1 MQPDAQRAAELLNWY
16 KNQARP
22 FLAKTIAEEKLVSFD
37 KDSSRLEG
45 NVKTF
50 DAELAVCFLGSSGIG
65 KSTLLNAILEGAQ
78 AVVPSGG
85 VGPLTAQALVVRYS
99 EKPGLEVEYH
109 GPGRLLRTVFGLEQM
124 YKSELGLPSKQ
135 EKPTPLLD
143 GIEEAD
149 LPAAA
154 DETSEDSTAGE
165 DNEAQRQREKRE
177 QRRRRAQLLISGSQ
191 EEERDLKYLLDCLR
205 EAAGLE
211 RVWDTELED
220 CDAPRVRGIQK
231 ALDYAK
237 KGQWL
242 KIFNSSDEQDFRK
255 VLHDHATGYL
265 APLIK
270 NLTIHWIAPIL
281 KDGITLVD
289 LPGVGVVRDVHKDIT
304 REWIRDKAKA
314 LVLVVDHRGMT
325 EPLAEALRRS
335 EFLNSLLYSVD
346 DPEDDPI
353 VMIAVTRIDDVA
365 GSRRKDDVS
374 KKKFQHFMEVSDEA
388 RTRLRQDIQRHL
400 EEIWLQDAEASDA
413 RKQVV
418 RNLLATLQVHPMS
431 APEYGRVLADDD
443 DDPSFL
449 KDIRQ
454 SGVPG
459 FIESLQELASS
470 RRAKALGRL
479 GEQTKLF
486 RDRLFATLSLVE
498 AQWEG
503 QARAEEESAKLRE
516 ELNVFIQPL
525 RDELRVRQGEYRA
538 FLKKGIPQRIRD
550 LVSVAKQKAS
560 KDIGRYLVRLWQAH
574 WATLR
579 ASVRRGGRYSGA
591 SDINLPTE
599 FALRFEEPI
608 AEIWGKE
615 VLKDIRVETRD
626 YANACVDMVEQVAN
640 WALAQGARV
649 HQKAVEAQQ
658 EAIKGDA
665 KKLEAVGHEM
675 VKEMRDEARAKLID
689 AIEGPIKKACDEFVR
704 KNQDVG
710 PGVKARILSLYSEL
724 ADTVTDAAEAP
735 ATRILQ
741 SLFKEVDQEI
751 LGAFSDHQNP
761 LESISEA
768 IVTSQQKYIERS
780 DAQRR
785 RRILEELKS
794 VRQGAPAEDVPT
806 AAA

>member
-1 MQPDAQRAAELLNWY
+1 MQADAQRAAELLEWF
-16 KNQARP
+16 KNLARP
-22 FLAKTIAEEKLVSFD
+22 FLAKTIAEEKLASFD
-37 KDSSRLEG
+37 KDCGRLEK
-45 NVKTF
+45 NIKTI
-50 DAELAVCFLGSSGIG
+50 DTELAVCFLGSSGIG
-65 KSTLLNAILEGAQ
+65 KSTLLNAILDGTQ

-99 EKPGLEVEYH
+99 EKPRLEVEYQ
-109 GPGRLLRTVFGLEQM
+109 GPSQLIRTFFGLQQM
-124 YKSELGLPSKQ
+124 YKTELGAPSKQ
-135 EKPTPLLD
+135 EKSTPLID

-149 LPAAA
+149 LPATT
-154 DETSEDSTAGE
+154 EEPGE
-165 DNEAQRQREKRE
+165 DAAAGAEDESRAREKRE
-177 QRRRRAQLLISGSQ
+177 QWRRRAQLLITGNQ
-191 EEERDLKYLLDCLR
+191 EQERDVQYLIDSLR

-211 RVWDTELED
+211 RIWGTELD
-220 CDAPRVRGIQK
+220 RADRDRIKGLQK
-231 ALDYAK
+231 SLDYAR
-237 KGQWL
+237 KGQW
-242 KIFNSSDEQDFRK
+242 FTVTSDSDETSFRET
-255 VLHDHATGYL
+255 LHDHATGYL
-265 APLIK
+265 APMIK
-270 NLTIHWIAPIL
+270 NLTIHWNAPIL
-281 KDGITLVD
+281 RDGITLVD

-325 EPLAEALRRS
+325 EPLAEALRRT

-353 VMIAVTRIDDVA
+353 VMIAVTRMDDVA
-365 GSRRKDDVS
+365 GSRRKDDPT
-374 KKKFQHFMEVSDEA
+374 KKKFQHFLEVCDEA

-400 EEIWLQDAEASDA
+400 EDIWLQDAQAGDA

-418 RNLLATLQVHPMS
+418 RNLLSTLQVHPIS
-431 APEYGRVLADDD
+431 APEYGRVQAEDD

-449 KDIRQ
+449 KDVRQ

-459 FIESLQELASS
+459 LIESLQDLASS
-470 RRAKALGRL
+470 RRAKAVERVC
-479 GEQTKLF
+479 EQMKLF
-486 RDRLFATLSLVE
+486 RDSLFATLSLVE

-525 RDELRVRQGEYRA
+525 REELRVRQGGYRA

-560 KDIGRYLVRLWQAH
+560 KDIDRYLTRLWQAH
-574 WATLR
+574 WNTLR

-608 AEIWGKE
+608 AEIWGKQ
-615 VLKDIRVETRD
+615 VLKDIRTETRD
-626 YANACVDMVEQVAN
+626 YATACVDMVEQVAR
-640 WALAQGARV
+640 WALDQGARV

-658 EAIKGDA
+658 EAIRGEA

-675 VKEMRDEARAKLID
+675 VKEMRDEARAKLIE
-689 AIEGPIKKACDEFVR
+689 AIEAPIRKACNDFVR
-704 KNQDVG
+704 KNLDVG
-710 PGVKARILSLYSEL
+710 PGVKMRILNLYSEL
-724 ADTVTDAAEAP
+724 SDTVTEAGEEP

-741 SLFKEVDQEI
+741 GLFKEVEQEI

-780 DAQRR
+780 DAQKRR
-785 RRILEELKS
+785 KVLEELKS
-794 VRQGAPAEDVPT
+794 VRQAVPVDDIST
-806 AAA
+806 AAV